1 MVSEF
6 LRPDAASSITDTCLG
21 LPCYDGG
28 FTGP

>member
-1 MVSEF
+1 MVSDF
-6 LRPDAASSITDTCLG
+6 LMPDAVSKITDTCLG